1 MGRYII
7 IKHHPSPTPPYQ
19 LFIALNPYNILEYN
33 KCVYIYYTYPYG
45 FGLNPILPTCFI
57 EKKTHIYRGYTY
69 HKDNLSS
76 WSSKPTPSSYGLV
89 HSRPR
94 GPPDFR

>member
-57 EKKTHIYRGYTY
+57 EKKLTFIVVIHTTKIT
-69 HKDNLSS
+69 
-76 WSSKPTPSSYGLV
+76 LV
-89 HSRPR
+89 L
-94 GPPDFR
+94 GVQNQLQVAMA